1 MYICVF
7 VSACLCVCV
16 CTHKGEEKWRMGN
29 GEMVRM
35 NETKRDAGKNAEWES
50 EPIEVY
56 RKERLDRKVERLG
69 EEEKRNG
76 II

>member
-1 MYICVF
+1 
-7 VSACLCVCV
+7 
-16 CTHKGEEKWRMGN
+16 MGN

-69 EEEKRNG
+69 KEEKRNG